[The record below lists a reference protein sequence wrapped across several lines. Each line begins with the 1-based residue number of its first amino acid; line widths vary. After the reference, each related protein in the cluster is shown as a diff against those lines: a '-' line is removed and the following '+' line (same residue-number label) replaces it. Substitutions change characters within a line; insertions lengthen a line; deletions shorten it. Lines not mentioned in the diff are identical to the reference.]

1 MITDV
6 ILLHGN
12 RTIVLFQQQTFANFA
27 VITDRL
33 ERRVDFNRMQRDMDR
48 LHRDVDLFAREC
60 RQAIAE
66 MKLAYREAREC
77 EARAIRH
84 MRLSAAPPPERRR
97 WKRRTCGEA
106 SRWRVMV

>member
-1 MITDV
+1 VIAHV
-6 ILLHGN
+6 ILLHEN
-12 RTIVLFQQQTFANFA
+12 RVIRLFHEQTFANFA

-33 ERRVDFNRMQRDMDR
+33 EERIDFDR
-48 LHRDVDLFAREC
+48 LHRDIDLFARET

-84 MRLSAAPPPERRR
+84 IRLSAVPPPERRR

-106 SRWRVMV
+106 SRWRVMT